1 MTSDHRNLL
10 RLLVRTRVMLE
21 VRTLAQVMGLW
32 PFSALQRPTVI
43 FLRPHASPIH
53 SNWLFLWFILLTPSQ
68 HSRWLVYITWKKSNR
83 NH

>member
-1 MTSDHRNLL
+1 
-10 RLLVRTRVMLE
+10 MLE
-21 VRTLAQVMGLW
+21 VRTLAQVMELW

-43 FLRPHASPIH
+43 FLRPNASPIH